1 VTPPSLNLS
10 GILWSF
16 LAALLWGFVPVYIG
30 AVNSQDPIEI
40 VAHRALWSGI
50 MLAVFIGFMPRM
62 TGGIHAVGRALATG
76 RARWGFLASCIMLTA
91 NWALFVYAVQTR
103 QVFDAAFGYF
113 IYPLV
118 AVLLGIVILGESLN
132 RWGWLALVIVAAG
145 VLVKAQAIA
154 GVPWIALL
162 LAITFGI
169 YGVIRKAL
177 GTDPVLGM
185 FIETFMLIPI
195 AIGYILWMQIS
206 GMPIFF
212 GGGVVNAAMALFAGV
227 VTVVPLLLYH
237 AGNRALPIIVASLV
251 FYVNPTTQ
259 MLVGLLYFEVPFPL
273 HDLWAFALIWTGT
286 AVYFW
291 TRHRQG

>member
-1 VTPPSLNLS
+1 MGVAGS
-10 GILWSF
+10 GHCR
-16 LAALLWGFVPVYIG
+16 G
-30 AVNSQDPIEI
+30 
-40 VAHRALWSGI
+40 RC
-50 MLAVFIGFMPRM
+50 
-62 TGGIHAVGRALATG
+62 VGQGTG
-76 RARWGFLASCIMLTA
+76 RCRC
-91 NWALFVYAVQTR
+91 ALDCTF
-103 QVFDAAFGYF
+103 
-113 IYPLV
+113 
-118 AVLLGIVILGESLN
+118 
-132 RWGWLALVIVAAG
+132 AG
-145 VLVKAQAIA
+145 NNLWHLWCDQK
-154 GVPWIALL
+154 G
-162 LAITFGI
+162 
-169 YGVIRKAL
+169 L

-185 FIETFMLIPI
+185 FIETVMLMPL

-212 GGGVVNAAMALFAGV
+212 GGGVVNVAMALFAGV